1 MSELGTYYS
10 AQQLVDLNLNSLPK
24 TKKAILTRANKEKW
38 DWRVRQGKGGGYEY
52 AFKSLPEEIQAEILL
67 KTHRTLPTV
76 VEAAKP
82 EKAPVAAQQLWAEWE
97 QANERNQAMAL
108 VKHGAVTAVAELVAH
123 NVKLLNAIDVV
134 VGKINLKAE
143 NEGGKG
149 VSVGSVKRWYYQVK
163 DADRGV
169 WLPLLLENHGKNRTA
184 CEAEFTPTAWEFFK
198 SDYLRAEKPQFG
210 SCYERL
216 KRAAAHNGWKVPSV
230 SSVKR
235 KLNREI
241 GLSGI
246 MVLRDGDYA
255 ASRLYPTLKRSVAHI
270 NAMQWING
278 DGYQHN
284 VWVEWHNGEI
294 KRPKT
299 WIWQD
304 LRTRMILAYRT
315 DLSENTDMIRL
326 ALLDVVSK
334 YGIPE
339 HITIDNTR
347 AAANK
352 TMTGGVKNRYRFKVQ
367 EDEVQGIIPALGIQ
381 LHWTSIQFGK
391 GRGQAKPIE
400 RAFSHGGLGELV
412 DLHPSLAG
420 YFTGRN
426 AYSKPEYEEK
436 PQGGVAYATFILA
449 LEEGIQMFNE
459 RLKRETEICQGE
471 LSFKQAFERDY
482 QLTTVRKPTPEQMRL
497 LLTLHEEVTLKADGT
512 FTLKAGGKVNGLQN
526 TYSAYELIGTHYKQ
540 VVVRFDPNDLQNKVW
555 VYTRDGRF
563 LAEAQCQQAT
573 AFDNTQAA
581 REHNRKMREF
591 VRHTK
596 KAAKAQLSI
605 SIQEAA
611 TYLPDVEIED
621 AELEESTE
629 KVAFNWANLVDGNT
643 VKTVQLE
650 PENETDFAFEE
661 SLFKGLKVTKG

>member
-1 MSELGTYYS
+1 
-10 AQQLVDLNLNSLPK
+10 
-24 TKKAILTRANKEKW
+24 
-38 DWRVRQGKGGGYEY
+38 
-52 AFKSLPEEIQAEILL
+52 
-67 KTHRTLPTV
+67 
-76 VEAAKP
+76 
-82 EKAPVAAQQLWAEWE
+82 
-97 QANERNQAMAL
+97 
-108 VKHGAVTAVAELVAH
+108 
-123 NVKLLNAIDVV
+123 
-134 VGKINLKAE
+134 
-143 NEGGKG
+143 
-149 VSVGSVKRWYYQVK
+149 
-163 DADRGV
+163 
-169 WLPLLLENHGKNRTA
+169 
-184 CEAEFTPTAWEFFK
+184 
-198 SDYLRAEKPQFG
+198 
-210 SCYERL
+210 
-216 KRAAAHNGWKVPSV
+216 
-230 SSVKR
+230 
-235 KLNREI
+235 
-241 GLSGI
+241 
-246 MVLRDGDYA
+246 
-255 ASRLYPTLKRSVAHI
+255 
-270 NAMQWING
+270 
-278 DGYQHN
+278 
-284 VWVEWHNGEI
+284 
-294 KRPKT
+294 
-299 WIWQD
+299 
-304 LRTRMILAYRT
+304 MILAYRT

-436 PQGGVAYATFILA
+436 PQGGVAYETFILA

-471 LSFKQAFERDY
+471 LSFKQAFERDI
-482 QLTTVRKPTPEQMRL
+482 QLTTLRKPTAEQMRL